1 MPKEQNQK
9 ILEDFRYIQKSFKQK
24 MHEHFKN
31 MELTA
36 PQGMLMFTIHHKGS
50 MKISEISKLMG
61 LSNSTVSGI
70 VDRLEAQGY
79 VERIRSEKDRRIVNV
94 HLTKQMNEKLLS
106 HEDMHD
112 SLMNNALS
120 SATKEEMSQIEQG
133 LEILRYLLQKE
144 KEETEHA

>member
-79 VERIRSEKDRRIVNV
+79 VERIRSDKDRRIVNV

-106 HEDMHD
+106 HADMHD
-112 SLMNNALS
+112 SLMNNALKG
-120 SATKEEMSQIEQG
+120 ATKEEMIQIEQG
-133 LEILRYLLQKE
+133 LEILSNLLRKE
-144 KEETEHA
+144 KEETENA